1 MGTKVEHRG
10 GSRPGS
16 GCSTKSKDGAR
27 VTFSVMVS
35 PVTRRRITE
44 LRAAGVKLGEAI
56 DAMVAQ
62 LAAQYDID

>member
-1 MGTKVEHRG
+1 
-10 GSRPGS
+10 
-16 GCSTKSKDGAR
+16 
-27 VTFSVMVS
+27 MVS

>member
-1 MGTKVEHRG
+1 MEKKENRG
-10 GSRPGS
+10 GARPGS
-16 GCSTKSKDGAR
+16 GRPTKSKDGAR

-62 LAAQYDID
+62 LAAKYDID

>member
-1 MGTKVEHRG
+1 MDTRVEHRG
-10 GSRPGS
+10 GARPGS
-16 GCSTKSKDGAR
+16 GRPTKSKDGAR
-27 VTFSVMVS
+27 VTFSVMIS

>member
-10 GSRPGS
+10 GARPGS
-16 GCSTKSKDGAR
+16 GRPAKSKDGAR

-62 LAAQYDID
+62 LATQYDID